1 MDFFLKEPLLDQAK
15 KLEMQEIED
24 DFRSK
29 IELFSSDQSPE
40 YETVDILPKPGMVL
54 KTLVKTSMETNKY
67 PSNMK
72 FFINM
77 CYSDKIPKPTCTSEE
92 ELRKA
97 MNGDADAIYRVPN
110 VLNDIKFDKDAAQKK
125 CLVCDFIVNNEVYQR
140 ILKDYDFKLYVSEVA
155 VELIEEKNMIE
166 LGREYTFPKM
176 HYKGIIE
183 SRTVKIPKKKFSL
196 ITEISKPIK
205 DPTNKVND
213 NKIKDNNDEDDTSN
227 VQKPGYIITEHDANN
242 INYLLIAIEI
252 SSLELIEKTIVDI
265 EPSRLFVNSSG
276 KYILNLP
283 LPYVVDINTAKAKFV
298 NSKKRLFVKVEK
310 KKFE

>member
-1 MDFFLKEPLLDQAK
+1 
-15 KLEMQEIED
+15 ED

-110 VLNDIKFDKDAAQKK
+110 VLNDIKFDKDAVMMCKSTEEMS
-125 CLVCDFIVNNEVYQR
+125 CMRFYCEQR
-140 ILKDYDFKLYVSEVA
+140 GVS
-155 VELIEEKNMIE
+155 K
-166 LGREYTFPKM
+166 
-176 HYKGIIE
+176 
-183 SRTVKIPKKKFSL
+183 
-196 ITEISKPIK
+196 
-205 DPTNKVND
+205 
-213 NKIKDNNDEDDTSN
+213 
-227 VQKPGYIITEHDANN
+227 
-242 INYLLIAIEI
+242 
-252 SSLELIEKTIVDI
+252 
-265 EPSRLFVNSSG
+265 
-276 KYILNLP
+276 
-283 LPYVVDINTAKAKFV
+283 
-298 NSKKRLFVKVEK
+298 NSKRL
-310 KKFE
+310 